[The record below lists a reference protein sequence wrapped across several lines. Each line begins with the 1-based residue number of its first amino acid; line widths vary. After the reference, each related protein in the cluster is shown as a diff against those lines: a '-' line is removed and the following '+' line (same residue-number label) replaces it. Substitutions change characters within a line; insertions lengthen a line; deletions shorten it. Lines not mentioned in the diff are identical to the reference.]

1 MPHHL
6 FATGG
11 QESGC
16 HRVRSIPC
24 ILRTQA
30 GAGSRSAAATIN
42 GNAARLTFSHL
53 ADQEIIDAVV
63 QVPGLGI
70 WSAEM
75 FLIFSVGRAD
85 VFSVGDLALRNGV
98 QRVLGREM
106 THADIEDVARRWSP
120 YRSIA
125 SLYLWKIAHWQK

>member
-1 MPHHL
+1 
-6 FATGG
+6 
-11 QESGC
+11 
-16 HRVRSIPC
+16 
-24 ILRTQA
+24 
-30 GAGSRSAAATIN
+30 
-42 GNAARLTFSHL
+42 
-53 ADQEIIDAVV
+53 
-63 QVPGLGI
+63 
-70 WSAEM
+70 M